1 MRRLLLLL
9 FSLILILWGR
19 SILSGD
25 GAAPAVALRD
35 GLLVA
40 LVGVVLFALNSR
52 PPRPDE
58 PAAWLE
64 SGPTRL
70 PPLAWIGYG
79 VALLGGGWLA
89 FALGDAGRNLL
100 LPLLLWLGGL
110 TVGLAAGREARP
122 GPAQSEPAPVWSVEN
137 ARRYLAEVERRN
149 RQPATTDWFSLPPRL
164 VAALLAGLTLLGLLL
179 RLWNFAGLPD
189 ACTPAA
195 CDAALRGMAVLRAGG
210 LHQLLTDATPAFTG
224 LTALGLGLAGISQQT
239 LLGLG
244 LLLGAGLI
252 PLYFAAARRFASPAS
267 ALLATLIPVFSP
279 LLIDQ
284 SRQPTPGL
292 LLIFLALALLALR
305 PPAANGSAARWAGT
319 GALAALLLWAAPP
332 PLLWL
337 LLLWLLL
344 SPPTRRA
351 DWPAYF
357 IALAAAGLPRLVVGV
372 GLPGAWDFA
381 MAGLGQ
387 NGAELAGQLLRDGG
401 VVAGLLAVAGA
412 GYLLRSIRWPQGWLW
427 SAGFLLA
434 GVALLATPTPGL
446 LLLAPALALLGL
458 AGAGALDQ
466 LVSAFV
472 GVWGIVLPPRRVLT
486 GAALALSLLLAV
498 GGMRE
503 LRALAE
509 QGGAAAGA
517 DGAIG
522 AYLYRFV
529 QESGQSDGA
538 DVQVLVPYE
547 VLNSPATQLA
557 ARGVLAGSPQ
567 IVPLDPVV
575 HLPFTGPP
583 FIEQGMSDLLYLLPA
598 DDHTFYRTL
607 TAIYAGQTAEP
618 ILGRDGKPVAIAYRV
633 SRAVAAAAQGLP
645 AFYYPGEELNPLQ
658 EAAGTGRVGPLAFGW
673 DVDRPVDGP
682 FVLVGQGALYLPEG
696 GSFGLR
702 IRGGESMAVRLDLG
716 TPSQPLAALDSQS
729 GSREVE
735 VALPQGFVP
744 LALYAQSGPAPVA
757 FGVEWRLPGG
767 EWEVI
772 PRAALYGANLPLDS
786 GLLARYYGQREERG
800 TDGVFDFGALTD
812 APLIGWRIE
821 PWLSGGGLMNVSQAV
836 VWQAKI
842 AAPVEG
848 TYGFVVEGG
857 GPFQLE
863 IDGILLLNSPGN
875 EARQTSLLLSQ
886 GWHDLILRY
895 RPEERS
901 GVALRWQ
908 PPGIGGMEA
917 ISTDFFAPLPPD
929 ASVADRPLPPLPVA
943 EVQPALAAQ
952 PAQQMPLLSSDAQP
966 PAGSGPPSDLPDL
979 PFSLVWQVGSCGADI
994 EQFQQPRGVALN
1006 LYNELVYVADA
1017 GNRRVILR
1025 DLSDGGLVD
1034 YYTDDSF
1041 EEPFDLDVS
1050 LLGNVYLLDA
1060 VSQTIYQ
1067 FVEPAGTALAQ
1078 PSGTA
1083 FYRPRGMGMDLNGNF
1098 YVADTGGARVVKLV
1112 AGDGS
1117 VELQVGGP
1125 DSPLGQGQPVDALVL
1140 PTGAFFAVTAQDG
1153 TLWRLDTGESWPA
1166 VAPANTFDAPHFAGL
1181 TTSNFFLSDPERRTI
1196 LYFSGAGAPLGQLR
1210 SELLTKP
1217 VGIGALILEGN
1228 VLLAVADSVSCQLSL
1243 WRAPLDVLP

>member
-1 MRRLLLLL
+1 MRRLLILL

-19 SILSGD
+19 SFLSGD
-25 GAAPAVALRD
+25 GVALAVALRD

-40 LVGVVLFALNSR
+40 LAGVVLFALNSR
-52 PPRPDE
+52 PPRPVE
-58 PAAWLE
+58 PSNGAH

-70 PPLAWIGYG
+70 PLLAWMGYG

-89 FALGDAGRNLL
+89 FALGDAGRNPL

-110 TVGLAAGREARP
+110 IVGLAAGRGAQTDPTSGEAV
-122 GPAQSEPAPVWSVEN
+122 PVWSVES
-137 ARRYLAEVERRN
+137 ARRYLAEIERRN
-149 RQPATTDWFSLPPRL
+149 RQPAPADWLPLRPRL
-164 VAALLAGLTLLGLLL
+164 LAALLAGLTLLGLIL

-195 CDAALRGMAVLRAGG
+195 CDAALRGMDVLRAGG
-210 LHQLLTDATPAFTG
+210 LRLLLTDGTSAFTG
-224 LTALGLGLAGISQQT
+224 LTALGLGVAGISQQT
-239 LLGLG
+239 LLALG
-244 LLLGAGLI
+244 LLLGVGLI
-252 PLYFAAARRFASPAS
+252 PLYFAAARRFVSPAS

-279 LLIDQ
+279 LLIAQ

-292 LLIFLALALLALR
+292 LLIVLTLALLALR
-305 PPAANGSAARWAGT
+305 PSAASGSAARWAGS

-337 LLLWLLL
+337 LLLWLLVT
-344 SPPTRRA
+344 PPPRRA
-351 DWPAYF
+351 DWPAYWLP
-357 IALAAAGLPRLVVGV
+357 LAAVAVPRLAVGA
-372 GLPGAWDFA
+372 GLPGAWDFSL
-381 MAGLGQ
+381 AGLGQ
-387 NGAELAGQLLRDGG
+387 NGVELAARLLQDGG
-401 VVAGLLAVAGA
+401 VVAGLLAAAGA
-412 GYLLRSIRWPQGWLW
+412 AYLLRYVRSPQGWLW
-427 SAGFLLA
+427 SVGFLLV
-434 GVALLATPTPGL
+434 GVVLLATPGPGL
-446 LLLAPALALLGL
+446 LLLAPAVALLGL
-458 AGAGALDQ
+458 AGAVALDQ
-466 LVSAFV
+466 LVGAFV
-472 GVWGIVLPPRRVLT
+472 GVWGIVLPPRRVWT
-486 GAALALSLLLAV
+486 GAAVALSLLLAV
-498 GGMRE
+498 GGAGQ
-503 LRALAE
+503 LRSLAE
-509 QGGAAAGA
+509 QDGAAAGA
-517 DGAIG
+517 EGAIG

-529 QESGQSDGA
+529 EEGGAGDGA
-538 DVQVLVPYE
+538 EVQALVPYAI
-547 VLNSPATQLA
+547 LNSPATQLA
-557 ARGVLAGSPQ
+557 ARGALARSPQ
-567 IVPLDPVV
+567 IIPLDPVA

-583 FIEQGMSDLLYLLPA
+583 FIAQGMTDLLYLLSA
-598 DDHTFYRTL
+598 DDHALYRSL
-607 TAIYAGQTAEP
+607 TAIYPGQTAEP
-618 ILGRDGKPVAIAYRV
+618 ILGRNGEPVAIAYRV

-645 AFYYPGEELNPLQ
+645 VFYYPGEELDPLQ
-658 EAAGTGRVGPLAFGW
+658 EAAGTGQVGPLALGW
-673 DVDRPVDGP
+673 DVDRPLDAP
-682 FVLVGQGALYLPEG
+682 FVLVGQGALYIPEG
-696 GSFGLR
+696 GSYGLR
-702 IRGGESMAVRLDLG
+702 IRGGEAMAVRLDLG
-716 TPSQPLAALDSQS
+716 TPSQPLAALDSSS

-744 LALYAQSGPAPVA
+744 LALDARSGAAPVA

-767 EWEVI
+767 EWEAI

-786 GLLARYYGQREERG
+786 GLLARYYGQTEAAGAEAAS
-800 TDGVFDFGALTD
+800 DFGALAD
-812 APLIGWRIE
+812 APLVGWRVE
-821 PWLSGGGLMNVSQAV
+821 PWLSGSGLMNVSQAV

-848 TYGFVVEGG
+848 AYGFAVEGG

-863 IDGILLLNSPGN
+863 IDGILLLNSPGD
-875 EARQTSLLLSQ
+875 EERQTSLLLSQ
-886 GWHDLILRY
+886 GWHDLALRY
-895 RPEERS
+895 RP
-901 GVALRWQ
+901 GVRRGVSLRWQ
-908 PPGIGGMEA
+908 PPGIGGLEA
-917 ISTDFFAPLPPD
+917 ISPDFFAPLPPD
-929 ASVADRPLPPLPVA
+929 VSVAERPLPPLPVA
-943 EVQPALAAQ
+943 QSQPALAAQ
-952 PAQQMPLLSSDAQP
+952 PSEQMPLLSTGAQP
-966 PAGSGPPSDLPDL
+966 AAGSGPPSDLPDL
-979 PFSLVWQVGSCGADI
+979 PFTLVWQVGSCGADI

-1041 EEPFDLDVS
+1041 EEPFDLDVD
-1050 LLGNVYLLDA
+1050 LLGKVHLLDA

-1067 FVEPAGTALAQ
+1067 FEEPAGTALAQ

-1098 YVADTGGARVVKLV
+1098 YVADTGGARVVKLA

-1181 TTSNFFLSDPERRTI
+1181 TTSNFFLSDPERRMI

-1210 SELLTKP
+1210 SELFNKP

-1228 VLLAVADSVSCQLSL
+1228 VLLAVSDSAACQLSL